1 MDKLKII
8 ALEGNSQ
15 RAASLQRIIEGTGK
29 YELVTSRSARI
40 LMNQMDGQGTVQ
52 LVITN
57 THVVNDERDGL
68 KFIKALFLKYQ
79 RYKVALPPIVVC
91 SADQRG
97 DVVKLYA
104 FRFSEFPLIFYVLI
118 RDDDLEKGG
127 DKLLEIIEKA
137 REKRRELEESIP
149 EKKEAV
155 VKKRLK
161 GLLKQTITVPS
172 LPDVAVRVQDALKDP
187 EVAFKKL
194 AQIINTDLT
203 LAANVIKLANSPQ
216 FGVSGKI
223 SSIEDACTQVG
234 MNAIAN
240 TVMATK
246 VFDALETLP
255 SDFDMKMLRR
265 HCYAVATI
273 ARIVARRCHT
283 LRKVTQRKQ
292 FSGTMFAAG
301 LLHDIGKV
309 LMTQYFAEECE
320 RIVETVDEKG
330 CSMVEAET
338 EVVGVSHADAGLY
351 AGIEWH
357 FPVILINVV
366 GRHHWPLKT
375 ILPRLK
381 TLQGRLG
388 QRVIRIADAASYE
401 LGFGML
407 RSDQHA
413 PVFDPSLFDETGITK
428 EEFDQWSKEIKDD
441 IAYTFE
447 VMGKV

>member
-57 THVVNDERDGL
+57 THVVNDEQDGL

-104 FRFSEFPLIFYVLI
+104 FRFSDYPLIFYVLI

-283 LRKVTQRKQ
+283 LRKVVQRKQ

-381 TLQGRLG
+381 TTQGRLG